1 MKLMLINSYIRKLDK
16 CKSNNDI
23 KSLFSLQ
30 SDIYADIV
38 QYLNKHKREDNL
50 TDILFHIALNVNDE
64 IEKAI
69 KEVRGVQ
76 L

>member
-1 MKLMLINSYIRKLDK
+1 MKLVLINSHIKKLDTFK
-16 CKSNNDI
+16 ANKDI

-38 QYLNKHKREDNL
+38 KYLNKHKREDNF